1 MTSSACP
8 AGFTLVNTLVTIPFS
23 LMTNVVR
30 SMPIYFLPYMDFST
44 HTPHASASECSV
56 SASKSKVR
64 ENLSANFRCDFTPS
78 GETPMTFALGIVGS
92 FSWKPHASTVQPLV
106 SSFG

>member
-23 LMTNVVR
+23 SMTNVVL

-44 HTPHASASECSV
+44 QTPQASASAWSV
-56 SASKSKVR
+56 SARRSKES
-64 ENLSANFRCDFTPS
+64 ENLSANLRCDFTPS
-78 GETPMTFALGIVGS
+78 GETPMTFALEMVGS
-92 FSWKPHASTVQPLV
+92 FSWKPQASTVQPLV
-106 SSFG
+106 SSLG